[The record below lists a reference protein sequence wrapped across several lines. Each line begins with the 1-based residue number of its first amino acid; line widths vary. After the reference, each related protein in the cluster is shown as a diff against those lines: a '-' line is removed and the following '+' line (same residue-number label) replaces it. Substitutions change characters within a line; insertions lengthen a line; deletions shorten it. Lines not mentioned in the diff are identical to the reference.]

1 MTVAGTDVAV
11 TRDVGRADPAEHQ
24 ARVRRRPTRV
34 RAVQI
39 YTPAGPEQ
47 RFKKMTMTDLD
58 AILAGDVRAAARLMR
73 DLDDRRP
80 GALAALKAL
89 FPHTGKAYVVGIT
102 GNPGAGKSTVVDALI
117 AHYRAAG
124 ERVGVVAVDPTSPF
138 SGGAILGDRIRMQR
152 HALDPGVFI
161 RSLATRG
168 HLGGLSRSTF
178 DVAHVLDAMGFE
190 RILIE
195 TVGVGQD
202 EVDVMRAAHTT
213 VVVTVPGLGDDIQ
226 AIKAGLLEVA
236 DVLVVNK
243 ADREGADR
251 TERDL
256 MHMLDLRAG
265 ERTRRRDR
273 ADDRD
278 ARHGERLRDRRARR
292 GDRGTSRR
300 ARGRGRAPRRVPTA
314 RATRAARGSWCA
326 RCSPIARRTAIA
338 QRAGRVRAMP
348 SRSTAAIRGRIAEEL
363 VGVVCR
369 SRVAPDHGRAT
380 DSGCSSRRP
389 VC

>member
-1 MTVAGTDVAV
+1 MNI
-11 TRDVGRADPAEHQ
+11 DP
-24 ARVRRRPTRV
+24 
-34 RAVQI
+34 
-39 YTPAGPEQ
+39 
-47 RFKKMTMTDLD
+47 
-58 AILAGDVRAAARLMR
+58 ILQGDIRAAARLMR

-80 GALAALKAL
+80 DAIATLKAL
-89 FPHTGKAYVVGIT
+89 FPHTGKAYLVGVT

-124 ERVGVVAVDPTSPF
+124 ERVGVVCVDPTSPF

-178 DVAHVLDAMGFE
+178 DVAHVLDAMGFD
-190 RILIE
+190 RVLIE

-202 EVDVMRAAHTT
+202 EVDVMKAAHTT

-256 MHMLDLRAG
+256 MHMLDLRATG
-265 ERTRRRDR
+265 ERKEVEIVRTIAIRGN
-273 ADDRD
+273 ADGSGISELG
-278 ARHGERLRDRRARR
+278 AAIERH
-292 GDRGTSRR
+292 
-300 ARGRGRAPRRVPTA
+300 RGRAWTGPGAAQRATA
-314 RATRAARGSWCA
+314 RATAHLGELVRALLADRASRAMAARGGLGE
-326 RCSPIARRTAIA
+326 IAQAVVDRRTDPWT
-338 QRAGRVRAMP
+338 V
-348 SRSTAAIRGRIAEEL
+348 AEQL
-363 VGVVCR
+363 V
-369 SRVAPDHGRAT
+369 SAL
-380 DSGCSSRRP
+380 
-389 VC
+389 